1 MNLNSETSMRGM
13 YNLSIVC
20 MCVYTYIC
28 MYVCMQHLE
37 ENCYCDSGGIEVPLL
52 LGRIKRYLE
61 NYFCPVSL
69 FVGGIDFERSEF

>member
-1 MNLNSETSMRGM
+1 
-13 YNLSIVC
+13 
-20 MCVYTYIC
+20 